1 MKSFAI
7 VGTWP
12 TLISF
17 FHGISAVTEEGVQKA
32 ASAIS
37 INDRIFG
44 KTPFFIGLIL
54 FDPLLW
60 GEKWFFKSNSQ
71 AFSLCVG
78 NKEGFAASFH
88 VCYLLQSQRPKRSP
102 NEVFM
107 SVNAQNFVVF
117 VERRRRRRLRD
128 FTEKKKLFCSILKC
142 KHLFSYQTLQKQK
155 LNVKKKTIFLFLLRW
170 KGEK

>member
-12 TLISF
+12 TLISL

-54 FDPLLW
+54 FDPL
-60 GEKWFFKSNSQ
+60 
-71 AFSLCVG
+71 
-78 NKEGFAASFH
+78 
-88 VCYLLQSQRPKRSP
+88 
-102 NEVFM
+102 
-107 SVNAQNFVVF
+107 
-117 VERRRRRRLRD
+117 
-128 FTEKKKLFCSILKC
+128 
-142 KHLFSYQTLQKQK
+142 
-155 LNVKKKTIFLFLLRW
+155 
-170 KGEK
+170 